1 MIQTASVYA
10 LFLHRFIRSISHIT
24 LTSQHHNITLNQAGW
39 SILHVCIPPFDP
51 SYARTLTP
59 CGTMVK
65 TLYPTGLSPRRNP
78 RFRKSIYMGDD
89 KLKPLQH
96 NPYIVSSGFAMD
108 VRDWGKTQ
116 LREYQKMVAKNRKE
130 VEDSYIL
137 ACNQSNAM
145 MAISGVVLAMIVP
158 ALLTKGD
165 VDSWFIVLV
174 SICIALS
181 MWLSAYMSIKAR
193 RIIALAPVKS
203 IGIIGASDTRQI
215 LVLAINADLVIT
227 DSHDEAIK
235 LKRKALDWSLCIFII
250 GIMLLTVASI
260 VGAIS

>member
-1 MIQTASVYA
+1 
-10 LFLHRFIRSISHIT
+10 
-24 LTSQHHNITLNQAGW
+24 
-39 SILHVCIPPFDP
+39 
-51 SYARTLTP
+51 
-59 CGTMVK
+59 
-65 TLYPTGLSPRRNP
+65 
-78 RFRKSIYMGDD
+78 MGDD

-165 VDSWFIVLV
+165 VDSWFIVLA

-181 MWLSAYMSIKAR
+181 MGLSAYMSIKAR

-260 VGAIS
+260 VGATS